1 MVSAV
6 TGDNLSLLHHF
17 LSRLQPALSK
27 EARSQALQGL
37 THLVELVFLHFSLFL
52 VVLMM

>member
-17 LSRLQPALSK
+17 LSRLRPALSP
-27 EARSQALQGL
+27 EARTQALQGSRYL
-37 THLVELVFLHFSLFL
+37 YANAH
-52 VVLMM
+52 